1 MVVILSQQPVGNST
15 KIYMAELDSHAFR
28 LQKNKGLNSTKI
40 AIPSILYKNVL
51 KFSRDKI
58 CLPTIY
64 FNQPYL
70 KVPPAQQDS
79 TWPLT
84 LLSKPPARKLR
95 HCRSCSFNIGPEKQQ
110 LGSVD
115 EFNCWFLADESFFD
129 CLNLHLEDEVGI
141 LDKFLAILAGFWLDF
156 WQILQF
162 SDQTSD
168 ILTLFTQIFGE
179 IFPIFSKFSARFFRP
194 TFPTSP
200 GGPGLSSQKL
210 TIQWPAAMLK
220 SIWSNGIAT
229 GWWYDEGLTNNLSV
243 RAYTYICIY
252 IYNVHVY
259 VYIYIHIKDGVEPTY
274 SFRKLILFWYV
285 QPHFWWAQL
294 GASRARPKSGLV
306 FPGEAED

>member
-1 MVVILSQQPVGNST
+1 
-15 KIYMAELDSHAFR
+15 MAELDSHAFR
-28 LQKNKGLNSTKI
+28 RQKNKVLNSTKI

-79 TWPLT
+79 TWPPT

-115 EFNCWFLADESFFD
+115 EFNCWILGWWVIFRLFESAFGGWSWNSRQISGD
-129 CLNLHLEDEVGI
+129 
-141 LDKFLAILAGFWLDF
+141 LAGFWLDF

-179 IFPIFSKFSARFFRP
+179 NFPIFSNFSARFFRP

-200 GGPGLSSQKL
+200 GGPGVSSQKL

-229 GWWYDEGLTNNLSV
+229 GWWYDEGLTNNISV
-243 RAYTYICIY
+243 CAHIYIYMYMYIVCIY
-252 IYNVHVY
+252 IYNIHVSI
-259 VYIYIHIKDGVEPTY
+259 YIYIKDGVEPTY